1 MSVGQSVEFSYDGYL
16 VFNGIYTT
24 DILDPE
30 FEFDKVID
38 EQLTDFSPGSH
49 DEPGRGY
56 KSLPFSQHLTDSH
69 GVTGSIQEF
78 IGETRAFRYQEE
90 EWEYQEVEL
99 DDGTDERPVKSTISL
114 DAYWAFSDYLFLK
127 GNKTKADYASDL
139 IQLKLDD
146 YLKVNEVAFSPD
158 FLLWLLSK
166 EKSGETL
173 PSQIS
178 TSMLTDAEVEG
189 EERDRFGRR
198 SKVDDSTDITK
209 STTVLLGVLQQKDL
223 TAIEGVFEV
232 VGKFVKAR
240 VSTDGRVHVK
250 ADHDVEGS
258 PDIER
263 MSLALAFLKGFTQLY
278 EKWLELPNEEKYP
291 PIEFFE
297 DIYEECE
304 RQGVE
309 ITFSIDDVIESYLQ
323 KGSPDEYQQRQS
335 GLGDFS

>member
-1 MSVGQSVEFSYDGYL
+1 MSIEQSIEFSYDGYL
-16 VFNGIYTT
+16 VFNGIYATE
-24 DILDPE
+24 ILNPE
-30 FEFDKVID
+30 FEFDQVID
-38 EQLTDFSPGSH
+38 EELTDFSPGSH
-49 DEPGRGY
+49 NEPGRGY
-56 KSLPFSQHLTDSH
+56 TTLPITQHLTRSH
-69 GVTGSIQEF
+69 EVSGSLQDF

-99 DDGTDERPVKSTISL
+99 DNGTDERPVKSTISL
-114 DAYWAFSDYLFLK
+114 DAYWAFPDYLFLK

-146 YLKVNEVAFSPD
+146 YLEISEINFNPD

-173 PSQIS
+173 PGQIS
-178 TSMLTDAEVEG
+178 TSMLTDAEIEG

-232 VGKFVKAR
+232 AGKFVKAR

-250 ADHDVEGS
+250 ADHAVKGS

-263 MSLALAFLKGFTQLY
+263 MALALAFLKGFTRLY
-278 EKWLELPNEEKYP
+278 EEWLDLRNEEKYP

-297 DIYEECE
+297 DIYEECD

-309 ITFSIDDVIESYLQ
+309 VTFSIDDVIASYRQ
-323 KGSPDEYQQRQS
+323 KGSSDEYQQRQS
-335 GLGDFS
+335 GLGEYA